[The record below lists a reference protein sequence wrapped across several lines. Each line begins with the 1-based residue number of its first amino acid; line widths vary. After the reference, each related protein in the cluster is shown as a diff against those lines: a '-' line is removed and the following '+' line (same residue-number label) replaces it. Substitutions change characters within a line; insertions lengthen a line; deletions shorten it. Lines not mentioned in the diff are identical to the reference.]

1 MADDRVADIRA
12 IRQQIK
18 GRYDGGGRAAFVV
31 LCDTEPD
38 GSVTISS
45 AYSGTGSV
53 LMTGAVQVLGEALAA
68 IAEADPDCGSVDDLL
83 REVKRELTRV
93 VREEYRA
100 RRNRPEVKM
109 VEVSGDEAD
118 RR

>member
-1 MADDRVADIRA
+1 MTDDRVADIRA

-53 LMTGAVQVLGEALAA
+53 LMTGAVQVLGEALAV
-68 IAEADPDCGSVDDLL
+68 IAETDPGCDGLGDLL
-83 REVKRELTRV
+83 RDVERALTCAAW
-93 VREEYRA
+93 EEYRA
-100 RRNRPEVKM
+100 RRNRPKVKM
-109 VEVSGDEAD
+109 VEMAQ
-118 RR
+118 

>member
-1 MADDRVADIRA
+1 MTDDRVTDIRA

-38 GSVTISS
+38 GSVMISS

-53 LMTGAVQVLGEALAA
+53 LMTGAVQVLGEALAV
-68 IAEADPDCGSVDDLL
+68 IAETDPGCDGLAGLL
-83 REVKRELTRV
+83 RDVKRELTCAA
-93 VREEYRA
+93 REEYRA
-100 RRNRPEVKM
+100 RMNRPKVKM
-109 VEVSGDEAD
+109 TEVGGDD
-118 RR
+118 